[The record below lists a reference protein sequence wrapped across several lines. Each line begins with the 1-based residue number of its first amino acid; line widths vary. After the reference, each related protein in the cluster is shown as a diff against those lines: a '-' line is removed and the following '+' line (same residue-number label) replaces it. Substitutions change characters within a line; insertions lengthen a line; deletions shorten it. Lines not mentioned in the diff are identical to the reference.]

1 MYRGLLG
8 GGAAV
13 RGGGAVVHADDVA
26 ELIQGEAEGVRE
38 IGRQQCAL
46 RQAPYRKHSGA
57 SSCTTRT
64 TAHAHAHTTAHAHA
78 HTTAHALPH
87 THTHTHYQYIA
98 SRRAY
103 CRDGGSDEVHL
114 PARVL
119 GERQLQPHLVA
130 TAARRCLLR

>member
-87 THTHTHYQYIA
+87 THTHYRTRTRTTAHALPVNSEQA
-98 SRRAY
+98 GVLQGRR
-103 CRDGGSDEVHL
+103 
-114 PARVL
+114 
-119 GERQLQPHLVA
+119 Q
-130 TAARRCLLR
+130 